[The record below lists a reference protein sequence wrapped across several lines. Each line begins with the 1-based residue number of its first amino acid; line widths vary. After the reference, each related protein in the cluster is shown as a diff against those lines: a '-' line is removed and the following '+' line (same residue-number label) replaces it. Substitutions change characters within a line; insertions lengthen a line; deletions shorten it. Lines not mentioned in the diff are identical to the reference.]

1 MIFTRLTFCA
11 IAFPILTSGCAH
23 SPESSHDAPIE
34 VRSSIREDIDRS
46 QIKTVAVLPFASPPG
61 EFTVGENV
69 ADMLTTELM
78 ATGKFDVVERSRI
91 KKMLEEQH
99 FGLTGAVDAET
110 AQKVGKLIG
119 AQGIMIGSVGE
130 YGRKISTDLRGGML
144 STLSLSA
151 RLISV
156 ETGLVIWSAS
166 VSASSA
172 KSRAELQAECIRKMG
187 EDLTVKL
194 KSPSQKTGKE

>member
-1 MIFTRLTFCA
+1 
-11 IAFPILTSGCAH
+11 
-23 SPESSHDAPIE
+23 
-34 VRSSIREDIDRS
+34 
-46 QIKTVAVLPFASPPG
+46 
-61 EFTVGENV
+61 
-69 ADMLTTELM
+69 MLTTELM